1 MIKILIPIFTVVLL
15 SGCATAMPGTQVE
28 GAAGFFAG
36 FWHGFIA
43 IYSLIGHLFDP
54 TIVVFETP
62 NNGGWYN
69 FGFILGAGLIGER
82 TITIVLKT
90 RKR

>member
-36 FWHGFIA
+36 FWHGVIA
-43 IYSLIGHLFDP
+43 IYSLIGHFLIQLLLFLKHQIMVDG
-54 TIVVFETP
+54 TISDSF
-62 NNGGWYN
+62 
-69 FGFILGAGLIGER
+69 LALA
-82 TITIVLKT
+82 L
-90 RKR
+90 